1 MKKLVV
7 IILISL
13 GVIGFAIFIFF
24 NLFPKKYE
32 GLITIYANKYSL
44 KKAMVASVINIES
57 SYKKDSVSGV
67 GAIGLMQLLP
77 TTAFD
82 CANRLGFE
90 IDEDGIF
97 EPETNIELG
106 CYYLSYLLDL
116 FDENII
122 NALCAYNWGLGNV
135 KNWIEL
141 GYVDDSGTVTEI
153 PVSETKN
160 YIKKYKVNIFVYE
173 KLYKF

>member
-1 MKKLVV
+1 M
-7 IILISL
+7 LISI
-13 GVIGFAIFIFF
+13 GVISFSIFIFL

-32 GLITIYANKYSL
+32 DQITIYAKKYSL
-44 KKAMVASVINIES
+44 KKSMVASVINIES
-57 SYKKDSVSGV
+57 SYKKDSVSDV

-82 CANRLGFE
+82 CANRLGIE
-90 IDEDGIF
+90 IDEDEIF
-97 EPETNIELG
+97 EPEINIELG

-135 KNWIEL
+135 KDWIEL
-141 GYVDDSGTVTEI
+141 GHVDDSGTITEI

-160 YIKKYKVNIFVYE
+160 YIRKYKVNIFVYE
-173 KLYKF
+173 ELYKF